1 MLIGA
6 DWKKAKTKY
15 KKETSI
21 VMQFIKANPK
31 SERKCFFIK
40 KSPHALYSYAF
51 AANNSQ
57 FYNDRVAPD
66 EDDAAVRYLPVSL
79 FFM

>member
-1 MLIGA
+1 
-6 DWKKAKTKY
+6 
-15 KKETSI
+15 
-21 VMQFIKANPK
+21 MQFIKANPK

-66 EDDAAVRYLPVSL
+66 EDDEAVRYLPMRL
-79 FFM
+79 FFMQYIWLLAIVDDL

>member
-1 MLIGA
+1 
-6 DWKKAKTKY
+6 
-15 KKETSI
+15 
-21 VMQFIKANPK
+21 MQFIKANPK
-31 SERKCFFIK
+31 SARKYFLIK

-66 EDDAAVRYLPVSL
+66 EDDAAVRYLPVRL
-79 FFM
+79 FLCSIFGYLLSWMTYNGK

>member
-1 MLIGA
+1 MH
-6 DWKKAKTKY
+6 
-15 KKETSI
+15 
-21 VMQFIKANPK
+21 VIKANPK

-66 EDDAAVRYLPVSL
+66 EDDEAVRYLPMRL
-79 FFM
+79 FFMQYIWLLAIVDDL